1 MPNLNAFALR
11 AHLIRKSHEHK
22 GDMGKVLLVGGAP
35 GMAGAI
41 FLSAYGSLYSGAGWT
56 IVGVL
61 DSKSAHVQIDQPELM
76 VQDLYQIDD
85 ADFFINGIGPD
96 SLAIGPGL
104 GLSDQAL
111 QFLKAGIQ
119 FRGPLILDADAL
131 NLITNHPQLGQLLRE
146 RKDPC
151 TITPH
156 PGEAARL
163 LGISAE
169 QVQANRSG
177 AIQLLIDLFHCYVVL
192 KGHHTLVGSPNNA
205 IYSCNAGNPGMATGG
220 MGDVLTG
227 LIASL
232 ATQGICHHLNLWEAT
247 CLAVELHARAADQL
261 VEAGIRPNGMTALEL
276 AKAVRRFINQA

>member
-76 VQDLYQIDD
+76 VQDLSQIDD
-85 ADFFINGIGPD
+85 ADYFINGIGPD

-232 ATQGICHHLNLWEAT
+232 AAQGICHHLNLWEAT

-261 VEAGIRPNGMTALEL
+261 VQSGIGPNGMTPLEL
-276 AKAVRRFINQA
+276 AKAVRLLINQA

>member
-11 AHLIRKSHEHK
+11 ARLIRKPHEHK

-56 IVGVL
+56 IIGIL
-61 DSKSAHVQIDQPELM
+61 DSKSAHVQVDQPELM
-76 VQDLYQIDD
+76 VQDISEVVN
-85 ADFFINGIGPD
+85 ARNFIERMQSD

-111 QFLKAGIQ
+111 QFLEASLA
-119 FRGPLILDADAL
+119 FPGPLILDADAL
-131 NLITNHPQLGQLLRE
+131 NLIAEHPRLAQLLRE
-146 RKDPC
+146 REDPC

-163 LGISAE
+163 LGMSVDEI
-169 QVQANRSG
+169 QANRSG
-177 AIQLLIDLFHCYVVL
+177 AIQRLIDQLQCYVAL
-192 KGHHTLVGSPNNA
+192 KGHHTLVGSPA
-205 IYSCNAGNPGMATGG
+205 DVIYTCNAGNPGMATGG

-232 ATQGICHHLNLWEAT
+232 AAQGICHHLNLWEAT

-261 VEAGIRPNGMTALEL
+261 VQSGIGPNGMTALEL
-276 AKAVRRFINQA
+276 AKAVRELMNQT

>member
-76 VQDLYQIDD
+76 VQDLSQIDD
-85 ADFFINGIGPD
+85 ADYFINGIGPD

-232 ATQGICHHLNLWEAT
+232 AAQGICHHLNLWEAT

-261 VEAGIRPNGMTALEL
+261 VEAGFVPNGMTALEL